1 MEKTTN
7 TQTKKRTHR
16 RSPMATI
23 GRLLGMIAYEDDKR
37 RHLPHLRP
45 APKAHKLWRRKT
57 QRYKVNDRSGR
68 KQS

>member
-7 TQTKKRTHR
+7 TQTKKRTRR
-16 RSPMATI
+16 RSPMA
-23 GRLLGMIAYEDDKR
+23 LL
-37 RHLPHLRP
+37 RHMLPIYDNGKTRMMPHLHP

-57 QRYKVNDRSGR
+57 HRYKVNDMSGR

>member
-23 GRLLGMIAYEDDKR
+23 GRLLGMINYDDGKS
-37 RHLPHLRP
+37 RHLPHLHP
-45 APKAHKLWRRKT
+45 APKAHKMWRRKT
-57 QRYKVNDRSGR
+57 QRYKVNDRRGR
-68 KQS
+68 GN

>member
-16 RSPMATI
+16 RSPMA
-23 GRLLGMIAYEDDKR
+23 LLYHLLPSYEDRQKLM
-37 RHLPHLRP
+37 LPHLHP

-68 KQS
+68 KH

>member
-23 GRLLGMIAYEDDKR
+23 GRLLGIYSEDKR

-57 QRYKVNDRSGR
+57 QRYKVNDMSGR